1 MQVAA
6 AKNVEVRDSELDVVL
21 PSGKTMTMLGNAK
34 PLLNNEGKVRGCV
47 AAFIDITERK
57 KDLEALRM
65 SEWIAR
71 NRTEELEKLQVELE
85 NKAAEVQKYATQM
98 QGLAEERALKLKDAE
113 RLAAIGATAG
123 MVGHDIRN
131 PLQSIDGELYLIASE
146 ASSLPEGEMKESI
159 KESVCA
165 DRESVAYINK
175 IVQDLQDYSKPLMP
189 NLQKTN
195 FEEICKTLLSGN
207 IFPENI
213 NARYVAEDEAKEFV
227 TDPTL
232 LKRILSNLINN
243 AVQAMPNG
251 GDLKIQAR
259 RESGEVVIT
268 VMDTGIGISEEY
280 KDKLFT
286 PLFTTKAKG
295 QGFGLAVVKRM
306 TDVLGGAVTFESKTG
321 KGTKFVVRFPTAE
334 K

>member
-1 MQVAA
+1 
-6 AKNVEVRDSELDVVL
+6 
-21 PSGKTMTMLGNAK
+21 
-34 PLLNNEGKVRGCV
+34 
-47 AAFIDITERK
+47 
-57 KDLEALRM
+57 
-65 SEWIAR
+65 
-71 NRTEELEKLQVELE
+71 
-85 NKAAEVQKYATQM
+85 
-98 QGLAEERALKLKDAE
+98 
-113 RLAAIGATAG
+113 

-146 ASSLPEGEMKESI
+146 ASSLPECEMKESI
-159 KESVCA
+159 KESVRNI
-165 DRESVAYINK
+165 RESVAYINK

-189 NLQKTN
+189 NMQKTN

-207 IFPENI
+207 SFPENI
-213 NARYVAEDEAKEFV
+213 NAKYVVKDEAKKFV

-232 LKRILSNLINN
+232 LKRILCNLINN

-251 GDLKIQAR
+251 GDLEIQAH

-268 VMDTGIGISEEY
+268 VKDTGVGVSEKY

-321 KGTKFVVRFPTAE
+321 NGTKFVVRFPTAE

>member
-1 MQVAA
+1 
-6 AKNVEVRDSELDVVL
+6 
-21 PSGKTMTMLGNAK
+21 
-34 PLLNNEGKVRGCV
+34 
-47 AAFIDITERK
+47 
-57 KDLEALRM
+57 
-65 SEWIAR
+65 
-71 NRTEELEKLQVELE
+71 
-85 NKAAEVQKYATQM
+85 
-98 QGLAEERALKLKDAE
+98 
-113 RLAAIGATAG
+113 
-123 MVGHDIRN
+123 
-131 PLQSIDGELYLIASE
+131 
-146 ASSLPEGEMKESI
+146 
-159 KESVCA
+159 
-165 DRESVAYINK
+165 
-175 IVQDLQDYSKPLMP
+175 MP

-251 GDLKIQAR
+251 GDLEIQAR

-268 VMDTGIGISEEY
+268 VMDTGVGISEEY

-306 TDVLGGAVTFESKTG
+306 TEALGGAVTFKSEEG
-321 KGTKFVVRFPTAE
+321 KGTKFIVRFPTA
-334 K
+334 KK

>member
-1 MQVAA
+1 
-6 AKNVEVRDSELDVVL
+6 
-21 PSGKTMTMLGNAK
+21 
-34 PLLNNEGKVRGCV
+34 
-47 AAFIDITERK
+47 
-57 KDLEALRM
+57 
-65 SEWIAR
+65 
-71 NRTEELEKLQVELE
+71 
-85 NKAAEVQKYATQM
+85 
-98 QGLAEERALKLKDAE
+98 
-113 RLAAIGATAG
+113 
-123 MVGHDIRN
+123 
-131 PLQSIDGELYLIASE
+131 
-146 ASSLPEGEMKESI
+146 
-159 KESVCA
+159 
-165 DRESVAYINK
+165 
-175 IVQDLQDYSKPLMP
+175 MP

-251 GDLKIQAR
+251 GDLEIQAR

-306 TDVLGGAVTFESKTG
+306 TEALGGAVTFESKTG